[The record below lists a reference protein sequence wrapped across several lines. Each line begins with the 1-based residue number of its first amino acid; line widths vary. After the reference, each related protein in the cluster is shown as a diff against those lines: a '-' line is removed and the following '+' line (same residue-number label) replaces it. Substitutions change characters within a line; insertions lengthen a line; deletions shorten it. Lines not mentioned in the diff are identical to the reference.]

1 MVGKKTHR
9 RITRRQ
15 AGRRGRTEVPIPGGR
30 RLDVRKP
37 GEAGEVERSG
47 NPQRIAQALSRLK
60 TQRNVRKVLLVP
72 QRDLDKA
79 KDIAEKMKMNVLI
92 QNLSKTR
99 RRIVKK

>member
-1 MVGKKTHR
+1 
-9 RITRRQ
+9 
-15 AGRRGRTEVPIPGGR
+15 
-30 RLDVRKP
+30 VRKP